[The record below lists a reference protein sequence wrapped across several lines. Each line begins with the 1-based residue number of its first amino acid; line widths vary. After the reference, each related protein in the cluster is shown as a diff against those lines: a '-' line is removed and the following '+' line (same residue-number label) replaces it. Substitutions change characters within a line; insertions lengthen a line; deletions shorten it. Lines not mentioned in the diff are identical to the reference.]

1 MLLKNSK
8 EKDYNFFFLN
18 SLTILTV
25 KNYLCLILNIFCW
38 NLLPIP
44 LVRSSEGM
52 ENKLTTVLQMRTLH
66 QLQMLVAYYWHF
78 FQKMSILTLTVV
90 TYCQVFNHLFLPLHS
105 CVYLLTVGTYLVS
118 VKLKALLL
126 HFSWWRK
133 TNQIIPLPSFL
144 PNSHLRRLKTPLFP
158 LELVIQ
164 LMS

>member
-1 MLLKNSK
+1 MLSKNSK
-8 EKDYNFFFLN
+8 EKSIFFLS
-18 SLTILTV
+18 SLTTLTV

-38 NLLPIP
+38 NLLPIL

-52 ENKLTTVLQMRTLH
+52 ENRLATVLQMTVLH
-66 QLQMLVAYYWHF
+66 QLWLLVAYCWHF
-78 FQKMSILTLTVV
+78 SPKMNILTLPVV
-90 TYCQVFNHLFLPLHS
+90 TYCPVFNHLFLPLHS

-118 VKLKALLL
+118 GTLEALLL

-133 TNQIIPLPSFL
+133 TNQIIPLHSFL
-144 PNSHLRRLKTPLFP
+144 PSPHRRILKTLLFP